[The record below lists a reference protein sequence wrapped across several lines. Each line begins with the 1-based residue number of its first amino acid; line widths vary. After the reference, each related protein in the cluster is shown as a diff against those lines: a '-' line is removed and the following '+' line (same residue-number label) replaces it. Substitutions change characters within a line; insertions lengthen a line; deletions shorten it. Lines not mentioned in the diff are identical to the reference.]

1 MKMKYLPFF
10 ILLMTTGTTLSY
22 ATDGEIKIMAGK
34 TGYVGEVIP
43 VTKLAETFPK
53 SFTAPSSA
61 NYYARLGFL
70 SLTNQTGYCG
80 STDGLQKIPEINEWG
95 FKLIN
100 KNYPTSGYL
109 LLAINGNIGGQYKT
123 NNSGIQNI
131 RGVLTRSKLT
141 RSSLYNVSKNGSFC
155 WGPSAYDQENFY
167 DPSFRSYVS
176 ISINSY
182 SVYAYGDIKP
192 GIFSLET
199 SFKLSRNTANSVDD
213 STAYFIRPGEI
224 KVTALRSCN
233 VTSSTET
240 NIKFKDQFT
249 STFTSPTLLDTSPV
263 NSVNVTCTQGGKNY
277 ITIKAYNSLITHFS
291 IGLTELYIFIPRDLF
306 IISAD

>member
-10 ILLMTTGTTLSY
+10 ILLMTIGTTLSY

-34 TGYVGEVIP
+34 TGYVGEVVP

-131 RGVLTRSKLT
+131 KGVLTRSKLT

-176 ISINSY
+176 ISI
-182 SVYAYGDIKP
+182 
-192 GIFSLET
+192 L
-199 SFKLSRNTANSVDD
+199 
-213 STAYFIRPGEI
+213 
-224 KVTALRSCN
+224 
-233 VTSSTET
+233 TEC
-240 NIKFKDQFT
+240 
-249 STFTSPTLLDTSPV
+249 S
-263 NSVNVTCTQGGKNY
+263 
-277 ITIKAYNSLITHFS
+277 FS
-291 IGLTELYIFIPRDLF
+291 I
-306 IISAD
+306 A

>member
-1 MKMKYLPFF
+1 MKMKYSPFF
-10 ILLMTTGTTLSY
+10 ILLMTIGTTLSY

-34 TGYVGEVIP
+34 TGYVGEVVP

-131 RGVLTRSKLT
+131 KGVLTRSKLT

-167 DPSFRSYVS
+167 DPSFRSFVS

-249 STFTSPTLLDTSPV
+249 STFTSPTFDAATP
-263 NSVNVTCTQGGKNY
+263 
-277 ITIKAYNSLITHFS
+277 F
-291 IGLTELYIFIPRDLF
+291 PRYL
-306 IISAD
+306 

>member
-1 MKMKYLPFF
+1 MKIKYLPFF

-100 KNYPTSGYL
+100 KNYPTSGY
-109 LLAINGNIGGQYKT
+109 
-123 NNSGIQNI
+123 
-131 RGVLTRSKLT
+131 
-141 RSSLYNVSKNGSFC
+141 F
-155 WGPSAYDQENFY
+155 
-167 DPSFRSYVS
+167 
-176 ISINSY
+176 
-182 SVYAYGDIKP
+182 
-192 GIFSLET
+192 
-199 SFKLSRNTANSVDD
+199 
-213 STAYFIRPGEI
+213 
-224 KVTALRSCN
+224 
-233 VTSSTET
+233 
-240 NIKFKDQFT
+240 
-249 STFTSPTLLDTSPV
+249 
-263 NSVNVTCTQGGKNY
+263 
-277 ITIKAYNSLITHFS
+277 
-291 IGLTELYIFIPRDLF
+291 
-306 IISAD
+306 

>member
-1 MKMKYLPFF
+1 MKIKYLPFF

-131 RGVLTRSKLT
+131 KGVLTRSKLT

-224 KVTALRSCN
+224 H
-233 VTSSTET
+233 
-240 NIKFKDQFT
+240 
-249 STFTSPTLLDTSPV
+249 
-263 NSVNVTCTQGGKNY
+263 
-277 ITIKAYNSLITHFS
+277 LIL
-291 IGLTELYIFIPRDLF
+291 ICLYSNFDYLIHTPYHRHI
-306 IISAD
+306 

>member
-1 MKMKYLPFF
+1 MKMKYSPFF

-34 TGYVGEVIP
+34 TGYVGEVVP

-123 NNSGIQNI
+123 NNSGI
-131 RGVLTRSKLT
+131 
-141 RSSLYNVSKNGSFC
+141 
-155 WGPSAYDQENFY
+155 
-167 DPSFRSYVS
+167 
-176 ISINSY
+176 
-182 SVYAYGDIKP
+182 
-192 GIFSLET
+192 
-199 SFKLSRNTANSVDD
+199 FKLSRNTANSVDD

-277 ITIKAYNSLITHFS
+277 ITIKAYNSLVSGNMSGMLLNGTKSNNQSEVYVVASLKNLTNQTCQANDTSAIRFFDGHYIPNMDNIKSFNQTFLF
-291 IGLTELYIFIPRDLF
+291 GLCANGKVIADKYSGAVDVSFIVE
-306 IISAD
+306 

>member
-1 MKMKYLPFF
+1 MKMKYSPFF

-34 TGYVGEVIP
+34 TGYVGEVVP

-131 RGVLTRSKLT
+131 KGVLTRSKLT

-192 GIFSLET
+192 GIFSLE
-199 SFKLSRNTANSVDD
+199 
-213 STAYFIRPGEI
+213 Y
-224 KVTALRSCN
+224 
-233 VTSSTET
+233 
-240 NIKFKDQFT
+240 
-249 STFTSPTLLDTSPV
+249 
-263 NSVNVTCTQGGKNY
+263 
-277 ITIKAYNSLITHFS
+277 S
-291 IGLTELYIFIPRDLF
+291 IGDLLFFIYTPLHYKHIFIKHLYK
-306 IISAD
+306 

>member
-1 MKMKYLPFF
+1 MKMKYSPFF

-34 TGYVGEVIP
+34 TGYVGEVVP

-131 RGVLTRSKLT
+131 KGVLTRSKLT

-182 SVYAYGDIKP
+182 SVYSYGDIKP

-263 NSVNVTCTQGGKNY
+263 NSVNYTNGFRK
-277 ITIKAYNSLITHFS
+277 
-291 IGLTELYIFIPRDLF
+291 
-306 IISAD
+306 